1 MYNGTVTFRA
11 VITSNG
17 LKFPSCEFN
26 PNQASVE
33 KVVIE
38 SQSGFEIL
46 STVHLAGVATER
58 VGRAIA
64 NKVLT
69 AVLDRIAFRYSL
81 AIEDSQIVS
90 SWFAPVNPPSGAQV
104 QLHTGE
110 LAIIAQ
116 QADLIV
122 GIPADDL
129 KAELERPPLS
139 GEPLFSS
146 YRLALQSRSPVE
158 KFMHLYSL
166 LLRFF
171 EDEQAKVDEFIRSQD
186 SAVPQSPDPRP
197 GRRNR
202 ETVYTRLRNEFAH
215 RRSDVNMQETTAEM
229 EQHVGGLIG
238 LVKQAIA
245 LQDTTRQEERDG
257 QDHSA

>member
-1 MYNGTVTFRA
+1 MYIGTVTFRA

-38 SQSGFEIL
+38 SQSGYEIL

-58 VGRAIA
+58 DGRAIA
-64 NKVLT
+64 NKVLA

-90 SWFAPVNPPSGAQV
+90 SWFDSMNPPPGAET
-104 QLHTGE
+104 QLHSGE
-110 LAIIAQ
+110 LAIIGQ
-116 QADLIV
+116 QADLV
-122 GIPADDL
+122 FGISAADL
-129 KAELERPPLS
+129 KAELERTTLS
-139 GEPLFSS
+139 GEPFFSL
-146 YRLALQSRSPVE
+146 YRLAVQSRSPGE

-171 EDEQAKVDEFIRSQD
+171 DDEQVRVDDFIRSQD

-197 GRRNR
+197 GRSNR

-215 RRSDVNMQETTAEM
+215 RRSGVNTQDTKAEM
-229 EQHVGGLIG
+229 EQHVGGLIR

-245 LQDTTRQEERDG
+245 LQDTTR
-257 QDHSA
+257 

>member
-1 MYNGTVTFRA
+1 MYVGTVTFRA

-46 STVHLAGVATER
+46 STVHLSGVVTER
-58 VGRAIA
+58 DGRAIA

-90 SWFAPVNPPSGAQV
+90 SWFDPVNPPPGAEV
-104 QLHTGE
+104 QLHTGG
-110 LAIIAQ
+110 LAIIGQ

-122 GIPADDL
+122 GIPAANL
-129 KAELERPPLS
+129 KTELERTTLS
-139 GEPLFSS
+139 GEPFFSS

-171 EDEQAKVDEFIRSQD
+171 EDEQAKVDDFIRSQD

-197 GRRNR
+197 GHSNR

-215 RRSDVNMQETTAEM
+215 RRSDGNMQDPKVDM

-245 LQDTTRQEERDG
+245 LQDTTR
-257 QDHSA
+257 

>member
-1 MYNGTVTFRA
+1 MFNGTVTFRA

-46 STVHLAGVATER
+46 STVHLSGVATER

-90 SWFAPVNPPSGAQV
+90 SWFDPVNPPPGAQV
-104 QLHTGE
+104 QPHSGE
-110 LAIIAQ
+110 LAIIGQ
-116 QADLIV
+116 QANLV
-122 GIPADDL
+122 FGIPAADL
-129 KAELERPPLS
+129 KTELERTTLS
-139 GEPLFSS
+139 GEPFFSS

-171 EDEQAKVDEFIRSQD
+171 EDEQAKVDDFIRSQD

-197 GRRNR
+197 GHSNR
-202 ETVYTRLRNEFAH
+202 ETVYTKLRNEFAH
-215 RRSDVNMQETTAEM
+215 RRSDGNMQDTKADM
-229 EQHVGGLIG
+229 EQHVDRLIG

-245 LQDTTRQEERDG
+245 LQDTTR
-257 QDHSA
+257 

>member
-1 MYNGTVTFRA
+1 MYKGTVTFRA

-33 KVVIE
+33 KIVIE
-38 SQSGFEIL
+38 SQSGYEIL
-46 STVHLAGVATER
+46 STVHLSGVATER

-64 NKVLT
+64 NKVIT

-90 SWFAPVNPPSGAQV
+90 SWFDSVNPPPGAQV
-104 QLHTGE
+104 QPHSGE
-110 LAIIAQ
+110 LAIIGQ
-116 QADLIV
+116 QV
-122 GIPADDL
+122 GVVYGIPAADL
-129 KAELERPPLS
+129 KTELERTTLS
-139 GEPLFSS
+139 GESFFSL
-146 YRLALQSRSPVE
+146 YRLALQSRSPGE

-171 EDEQAKVDEFIRSQD
+171 DDEQVRVDDFILSQD
-186 SAVPQSPDPRP
+186 SAVPLSPDPRL
-197 GRRNR
+197 GRSTR
-202 ETVYTRLRNEFAH
+202 ETIYTRLRNEFAQ
-215 RRSDVNMQETTAEM
+215 RRSGVNMQDTKAEM
-229 EQHVGGLIG
+229 EQHVGGLIR

-245 LQDTTRQEERDG
+245 QQDTTR
-257 QDHSA
+257 

>member
-33 KVVIE
+33 RGVEKVVIE

-46 STVHLAGVATER
+46 STVQLAGVATER

-64 NKVLT
+64 NEVLT

-90 SWFAPVNPPSGAQV
+90 SWFGPVNPPPGAQV

-110 LAIIAQ
+110 LATVGQ
-116 QADLIV
+116 QADLIF
-122 GIPADDL
+122 GIPAADL
-129 KAELERPPLS
+129 KAELERTTLP

-171 EDEQAKVDEFIRSQD
+171 EDEQTKVDDYIRSQD

-197 GRRNR
+197 GRNNM
-202 ETVYTRLRNEFAH
+202 ETVYTRLRNEFAN
-215 RRSDVNMQETTAEM
+215 RRSDVNMQETKVDM

-245 LQDTTRQEERDG
+245 LQT
-257 QDHSA
+257 

>member
-1 MYNGTVTFRA
+1 MYIGTVTFRA

-26 PNQASVE
+26 PNQTSVE

-46 STVHLAGVATER
+46 STVHLSGVATER

-90 SWFAPVNPPSGAQV
+90 SWFDPVNPPPGAQV
-104 QLHTGE
+104 QPHSGE
-110 LAIIAQ
+110 LAIIGQ
-116 QADLIV
+116 QANLV
-122 GIPADDL
+122 FGIPAADL
-129 KAELERPPLS
+129 KTELERTTLS
-139 GEPLFSS
+139 GEPFFSS

-171 EDEQAKVDEFIRSQD
+171 EDEQAKVDDFIRSQD

-197 GRRNR
+197 GHSNR
-202 ETVYTRLRNEFAH
+202 ETVYTKLRNEFAH
-215 RRSDVNMQETTAEM
+215 RRSDGNMQDTKADM

-245 LQDTTRQEERDG
+245 LQDTTR
-257 QDHSA
+257 

>member
-1 MYNGTVTFRA
+1 MFNGTVTFRA

-38 SQSGFEIL
+38 SQNGFEIL
-46 STVHLAGVATER
+46 STVHLDGVATER

-64 NKVLT
+64 NKALT

-81 AIEDSQIVS
+81 AIADSQIVS
-90 SWFAPVNPPSGAQV
+90 SWFAPVNPPPGAEV
-104 QLHTGE
+104 QPHSGE
-110 LAIIAQ
+110 LAIIGE
-116 QADLIV
+116 QADLV
-122 GIPADDL
+122 LGIPAADL
-129 KAELERPPLS
+129 KAELERITLS
-139 GEPLFSS
+139 GEPFFSLF
-146 YRLALQSRSPVE
+146 RLALQSTSPVE

-171 EDEQAKVDEFIRSQD
+171 EDEQVKVDDFIRSQD
-186 SAVPQSPDPRP
+186 SAVPQSRDPRP
-197 GRRNR
+197 GRSKM
-202 ETVYTRLRNEFAH
+202 ETVYTKLRNEFAH
-215 RRSDVNMQETTAEM
+215 RRSDVNMQDTKTEM

-245 LQDTTRQEERDG
+245 LQDTTR
-257 QDHSA
+257 

>member
-1 MYNGTVTFRA
+1 MYIGTVTFRA

-26 PNQASVE
+26 PNQTSIE

-38 SQSGFEIL
+38 SQSGYEIL

-69 AVLDRIAFRYSL
+69 AVLDRIAFQYSL

-90 SWFAPVNPPSGAQV
+90 SWFDYVSPLPGAQV
-104 QLHTGE
+104 QPHSGE
-110 LAIIAQ
+110 LAIIEK
-116 QADLIV
+116 QAGLV
-122 GIPADDL
+122 YGIPAADL
-129 KAELERPPLS
+129 KTELERTPLS
-139 GEPLFSS
+139 GEPSFSL
-146 YRLALQSRSPVE
+146 YRLALQSRSPAE
-158 KFMHLYSL
+158 RFMHLYSL

-171 EDEQAKVDEFIRSQD
+171 EDEQVTVDDFIRSQD
-186 SAVPQSPDPRP
+186 PAVLQSPDPRP
-197 GRRNR
+197 GHSHR
-202 ETVYTRLRNEFAH
+202 ETVYTRLRNEFAQ
-215 RRSDVNMQETTAEM
+215 RRPAVNMRDTKAEM
-229 EQHVGGLIG
+229 EKQMGGLIA

-245 LQDTTRQEERDG
+245 LQT
-257 QDHSA
+257 

>member
-1 MYNGTVTFRA
+1 MFNGTVTFRA

-46 STVHLAGVATER
+46 STVHLSGVATER

-90 SWFAPVNPPSGAQV
+90 SWFDPVNPPPGAQV
-104 QLHTGE
+104 QPHSGE
-110 LAIIAQ
+110 LAIIGE
-116 QADLIV
+116 QANPV
-122 GIPADDL
+122 FGIPAADL
-129 KAELERPPLS
+129 KTELERTTLS
-139 GEPLFSS
+139 GEPFFSS

-171 EDEQAKVDEFIRSQD
+171 EDEQAKVDDFIRSQD

-197 GRRNR
+197 GHSNR
-202 ETVYTRLRNEFAH
+202 ETVYTKLRNEFAH
-215 RRSDVNMQETTAEM
+215 RRSDGNMQDTKADM

-245 LQDTTRQEERDG
+245 LQDTTR
-257 QDHSA
+257 

>member
-26 PNQASVE
+26 LNQASVE

-58 VGRAIA
+58 VGRALA
-64 NKVLT
+64 NKILT

-90 SWFAPVNPPSGAQV
+90 SWFAPVNPPPGAEV

-110 LAIIAQ
+110 FAIIGQ

-122 GIPADDL
+122 GIPAADL
-129 KAELERPPLS
+129 KAELERTTLS
-139 GEPLFSS
+139 GEPLFGS

-215 RRSDVNMQETTAEM
+215 RRSDVNMQETEAQM
-229 EQHVGGLIG
+229 EQHLDELIG

-245 LQDTTRQEERDG
+245 LQDTTR
-257 QDHSA
+257 

>member
-1 MYNGTVTFRA
+1 MYVGTVTCRA
-11 VITSNG
+11 VITNNG

-33 KVVIE
+33 KVLIE

-46 STVHLAGVATER
+46 STVHLDGVATER

-81 AIEDSQIVS
+81 AIADSQIVS
-90 SWFAPVNPPSGAQV
+90 SWFAPVNLPPGAQV
-104 QLHTGE
+104 QPHSGE
-110 LAIIAQ
+110 LAIIGE
-116 QADLIV
+116 QADLV
-122 GIPADDL
+122 LGIPADDL
-129 KAELERPPLS
+129 KTELERTTLS
-139 GEPLFSS
+139 GEPFFSS
-146 YRLALQSRSPVE
+146 YRLALQSTSPVE

-171 EDEQAKVDEFIRSQD
+171 EDEQVKVDEFIRSRD
-186 SAVPQSPDPRP
+186 SAVPQTPDPRR
-197 GRRNR
+197 GRSNM

-215 RRSDVNMQETTAEM
+215 RRSDVNMQETKVQM
-229 EQHVGGLIG
+229 EQYVSGLIG

-245 LQDTTRQEERDG
+245 LQDTTR
-257 QDHSA
+257 

>member
-1 MYNGTVTFRA
+1 MFNGTVTFRA

-38 SQSGFEIL
+38 NQSGFEIL
-46 STVHLAGVATER
+46 STVHLSGVATER

-69 AVLDRIAFRYSL
+69 AVLDLIAFRYSL

-90 SWFAPVNPPSGAQV
+90 SWFDLVDPLPGAQV
-104 QLHTGE
+104 QPHSGV
-110 LAIIAQ
+110 LAIIGLEPA
-116 QADLIV
+116 LIV
-122 GIPADDL
+122 GIPAADL
-129 KAELERPPLS
+129 KTELERPTLS
-139 GEPLFSS
+139 EEPFFSS

-171 EDEQAKVDEFIRSQD
+171 EDEQAKVDDFIRSQD
-186 SAVPQSPDPRP
+186 SAVSQSPDPRP
-197 GRRNR
+197 GRRNM

-215 RRSDVNMQETTAEM
+215 RRSDVNMEDTKAEM

-245 LQDTTRQEERDG
+245 LQDTTR
-257 QDHSA
+257 

>member
-26 PNQASVE
+26 PNQANVE

-38 SQSGFEIL
+38 NQSGFEIL
-46 STVHLAGVATER
+46 STVCLAGVATER
-58 VGRAIA
+58 VGKALA

-90 SWFAPVNPPSGAQV
+90 SWFAPVNPPPGAEV
-104 QLHTGE
+104 QLHSSE
-110 LAIIAQ
+110 LAIIGQ
-116 QADLIV
+116 QADLIF
-122 GIPADDL
+122 GIPAADL
-129 KAELERPPLS
+129 KAELERTTLS

-146 YRLALQSRSPVE
+146 YRFALQSRSPVE

-171 EDEQAKVDEFIRSQD
+171 KDEQAKVDELFAVKIR
-186 SAVPQSPDPRP
+186 
-197 GRRNR
+197 
-202 ETVYTRLRNEFAH
+202 LC
-215 RRSDVNMQETTAEM
+215 RSRQIHALVVALGKPSIRGFEM
-229 EQHVGGLIG
+229 NSRI
-238 LVKQAIA
+238 
-245 LQDTTRQEERDG
+245 DG
-257 QDHSA
+257 QM

>member
-11 VITSNG
+11 VVTSNG
-17 LKFPSCEFN
+17 LKFPSCEFD
-26 PNQASVE
+26 PNHACVE

-46 STVHLAGVATER
+46 STVHISGVATER

-64 NKVLT
+64 NTVLT

-90 SWFAPVNPPSGAQV
+90 SWFDSVNPLPGAQV
-104 QLHTGE
+104 QPHSGE
-110 LAIIAQ
+110 LAIIGQ
-116 QADLIV
+116 QAALIV
-122 GIPADDL
+122 GIPAADL
-129 KAELERPPLS
+129 KAELERTTLS
-139 GEPLFSS
+139 GEPFFSA

-171 EDEQAKVDEFIRSQD
+171 EDQQAKLDEFIRSQD
-186 SAVPQSPDPRP
+186 SGVLQSPRP
-197 GRRNR
+197 GHNNM

-215 RRSDVNMQETTAEM
+215 RGASVNIQDTKAEM
-229 EQHVGGLIG
+229 EQHVDGLNG

-245 LQDTTRQEERDG
+245 LQDTTR
-257 QDHSA
+257 